1 MKRRAWLAAAA
12 LFGTGALAQ
21 APAPAGGA
29 FREIT
34 WEELVP
40 SGWDPMKDLR
50 GLNQGILSDADPRA
64 QAAMKKLREIWDNA
78 PTNQKVDG
86 QKVRIP
92 GYVVPLE
99 EVTAGLTEFLL
110 VPYFGACIHTPP
122 PPSNQILHVKPARP
136 SPLRSM
142 DTIWVS
148 GTLRVAR
155 HDSYMGASSYRLEAM
170 QIEPYVEKTEAP
182 KKP

>member
-1 MKRRAWLAAAA
+1 MKRRLLLVGALALSAAAA
-12 LFGTGALAQ
+12 AQ
-21 APAPAGGA
+21 TAGKPGA

-50 GLNQGILSDADPRA
+50 ELNFGILSDADPRA
-64 QAAMKKLREIWDNA
+64 QQAMKKLREIWDNA
-78 PTNQKVDG
+78 PTNAAVDG

-99 EVTAGLTEFLL
+99 ESKAGMKEFLL

-122 PPSNQILHVKPARP
+122 PPSNQILHVLPAKPAQ
-136 SPLRSM
+136 SLRSM

-170 QIEPYVEKTEAP
+170 QIEPYVEKPEAP

>member
-1 MKRRAWLAAAA
+1 MKRRLWVAAAVLAAA
-12 LFGTGALAQ
+12 GTALAQ
-21 APAPAGGA
+21 APAAGA

-40 SGWDPMKDLR
+40 SGWDPMKDVR

-78 PTNQKVDG
+78 PTNAAVDG
-86 QKVRIP
+86 QKIRIP

-99 EVTAGLTEFLL
+99 ESKAGLKEFLL

-122 PPSNQILHVKPARP
+122 PPSNQIVHVLPAKAA
-136 SPLRSM
+136 SFRSM
-142 DTIWVS
+142 DTVWVS

-155 HDSYMGASSYRLEAM
+155 HDSYMGASSYRVEATAV
-170 QIEPYVEKTEAP
+170 EPYVEKSEAP
-182 KKP
+182 KNR

>member
-1 MKRRAWLAAAA
+1 VKRRALLLAVLLAGAASA
-12 LFGTGALAQ
+12 QGT
-21 APAPAGGA
+21 

-40 SGWDPMKDLR
+40 TGWDPMKDVR
-50 GLNQGILSDADPRA
+50 GLSNGILSDADPRA
-64 QAAMKKLREIWDNA
+64 QQALKKLREIWDNA
-78 PTNQKVDG
+78 PTNGKVDG
-86 QKVRIP
+86 QKIRIP

-99 EVTAGLTEFLL
+99 ESKAGLKEFLL

-122 PPSNQILHVKPARP
+122 PPSNQIVHVLPAKAA
-136 SPLRSM
+136 SFRSM
-142 DTIWVS
+142 DTVWVN

-155 HDSYMGASSYRLEAM
+155 HDSVMGASSYRLEATTV
-170 QIEPYVEKTEAP
+170 EPYVETAEAP

>member
-1 MKRRAWLAAAA
+1 VLAPSASWAESPAAASV
-12 LFGTGALAQ
+12 
-21 APAPAGGA
+21 

-40 SGWDPMKDLR
+40 AHWDPAKDMR
-50 GLNQGILSDADPRA
+50 ELNRGILSDADPRA

-78 PTNQKVDG
+78 PTNPAIDG

-99 EVTAGLTEFLL
+99 ESKAGMKEFLL

-122 PPSNQILHVKPARP
+122 PPSNQILHVLPAKPAQ
-136 SPLRSM
+136 SLRSM

-148 GTLRVAR
+148 GTVRVAR
-155 HDSYMGASSYRLEAM
+155 HDSYMGASSYRLEATR
-170 QIEPYVEKTEAP
+170 IEPYVEPSETP